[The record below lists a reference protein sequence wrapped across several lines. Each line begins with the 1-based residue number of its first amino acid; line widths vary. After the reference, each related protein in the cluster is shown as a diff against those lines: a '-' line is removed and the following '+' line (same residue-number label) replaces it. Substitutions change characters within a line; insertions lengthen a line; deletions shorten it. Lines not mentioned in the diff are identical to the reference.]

1 MRSRAAPAGNS
12 DTGEPF
18 RHGCATVSTLGC
30 GAALFL
36 RFPDTSMPFIART
49 SLFRTGLLA
58 AAVCATAASA
68 CGDPSHWGYDNLA
81 SPSQWAGIAPACAGP
96 QQSPIDL

>member
-1 MRSRAAPAGNS
+1 
-12 DTGEPF
+12 
-18 RHGCATVSTLGC
+18 
-30 GAALFL
+30 
-36 RFPDTSMPFIART
+36 MPFLART

-68 CGDPSHWGYDNLA
+68 CGDPPHWGYDNLA

-96 QQSPIDL
+96 QQSPIDLLSSDIQHGAKSALESD